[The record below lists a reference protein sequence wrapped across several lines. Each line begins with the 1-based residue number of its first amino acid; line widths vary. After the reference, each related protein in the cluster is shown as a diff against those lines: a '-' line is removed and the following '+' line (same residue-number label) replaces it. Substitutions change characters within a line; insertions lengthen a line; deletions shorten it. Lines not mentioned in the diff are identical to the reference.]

1 MVNVGAALTQ
11 AAVHRTT
18 NPSHLIMKKVLIIC
32 AVLFLLIGAAA
43 ITAGYFFVY
52 KPAKQYVATF
62 TQLQVLPKLE
72 AEVKNRS
79 NYVAPDSGELTRAQV
94 QRFLATQQA
103 IRAHLGQRVEQI
115 AAKYQWLEKSA
126 DSKQQPPISELVGA
140 LKEMAGLIV
149 EAKQAQVKALN
160 QHQFSLGEYEWTR
173 ARVYEA
179 SGIPIDLAFQAA
191 IREAAA
197 GKVPAF
203 DKMGQSKSGAVPE
216 VNRSL
221 VAPHKEQLTD
231 SAGLAFFGL

>member
-1 MVNVGAALTQ
+1 
-11 AAVHRTT
+11 
-18 NPSHLIMKKVLIIC
+18 MKKVLIIC
-32 AVLFLLIGAAA
+32 AVLFLLIGAAG

-52 KPAKQYVATF
+52 KPAKQYIASF

-79 NYVAPDSGELTRAQV
+79 SFIAPRNGELTTAQV

-103 IRAHLGQRVEQI
+103 IRTHLGQRVEQI
-115 AAKYQWLEKSA
+115 GAKYRWLEKSTDA
-126 DSKQQPPISELVGA
+126 KQEPPISELVGA

-149 EAKQAQVKALN
+149 EAKQAQVNALN
-160 QHQFSLGEYEWTR
+160 QHQFSLGEYEWIR

-179 SGIPIDLAFQAA
+179 SGIPLDLTFQAA

-203 DKMGQSKSGAVPE
+203 DKMGQAKSEMVPE